1 MIAAAFLILAAQA
14 LPAPG
19 SVTSWETLPE
29 DGYGTNFLDP
39 ATIRRE
45 GGIAHATIR
54 AVAHRVGAD
63 RVHTIMMRFR
73 IDCGARTY
81 GFEAADA
88 YDADG
93 RLIRSRVAAP
103 GTVES
108 NPFDIDNFGRMATR
122 VCGEDAAR

>member
-19 SVTSWETLPE
+19 SVASWETLPQDE
-29 DGYGTNFLDP
+29 FGSNFLDP
-39 ATIRRE
+39 ASIRQE
-45 GGIAHATIR
+45 DGIAHVVVR
-54 AVAHRVGAD
+54 AVARQVGAD

-73 IDCGARTY
+73 IDCRARRY

-93 RLIRSRVAAP
+93 RLIRSREAAP
-103 GTVES
+103 GTVAS
-108 NPFDIDNFGRMATR
+108 DTFDIDNFGRMAAR
-122 VCGEDAAR
+122 VCGRDAAR

>member
-29 DGYGTNFLDP
+29 DDYGTNFLDP
-39 ATIRRE
+39 ASIHRE
-45 GGIAHATIR
+45 DGIAHAVVR
-54 AVAHRVGAD
+54 AVAHHVGAD
-63 RVHTIMMRFR
+63 RIHTIMMRFR
-73 IDCGARTY
+73 IDCRARTY

-93 RLIRSRVAAP
+93 RLVSSRVAEP
-103 GTVES
+103 GTVAS
-108 NPFDIDNFGRMATR
+108 NPFDIDNFGQM
-122 VCGEDAAR
+122 AARACGPGAAR

>member
-29 DGYGTNFLDP
+29 DGYGFNFLDP
-39 ATIRRE
+39 ASIRRE
-45 GGIAHATIR
+45 DGVAHATIR
-54 AVAHRVGAD
+54 AVARQVGAD
-63 RVHTIMMRFR
+63 RIHTIMMRFR
-73 IDCGARTY
+73 IDCRARTY

-93 RLIRSRVAAP
+93 RLISSRVTAP
-103 GTVES
+103 GTVAS
-108 NPFDIDNFGRMATR
+108 DPFDIDNFGRMAAR
-122 VCGEDAAR
+122 VCGQDAAR